1 MNHYAQPLNENTVRF
16 ERILPATPDR
26 VWEYLVDS
34 DKRAKWLASGVMEQ
48 TPNGKVTLVFRN
60 TELPA
65 VKEPAPEKHKDKE
78 GSGFTA
84 TVLECNKPHLLR
96 ITWGV
101 ASEVTFE
108 LTVQGKET
116 RLVLTHR
123 KLPGRNDKINV
134 SGGWH
139 THLAILQEVLA
150 GEPVGPFWSR
160 FEKLHA
166 EYEKRLV

>member
-1 MNHYAQPLNENTVRF
+1 MTVYAQPLNENTVRF
-16 ERILPATPDR
+16 ERVLPAPIEK
-26 VWEYLVDS
+26 VWDYIVDS
-34 DKRAKWLASGVMEQ
+34 DKRAKWLASGDMEQ
-48 TPNGKVTLVFRN
+48 RPNGKVTLVFRN
-60 TELPA
+60 TELPS
-65 VKEPAPEKHKDKE
+65 VKEPAPDKHKGKE

-84 TVLECNKPHLLR
+84 TVLECDKPRLLR
-96 ITWGV
+96 MTWGV

-108 LTVQGKET
+108 LSPQGKDT
-116 RLVLTHR
+116 KLVLTHR
-123 KLPGRNDKINV
+123 KLPGRSDKVNV

-166 EYEKRLV
+166 EYEQRIN

>member
-16 ERILPATPDR
+16 ERILPGTPER

-108 LTVQGKET
+108 LAAQA
-116 RLVLTHR
+116 RR
-123 KLPGRNDKINV
+123 PG
-134 SGGWH
+134 WC
-139 THLAILQEVLA
+139 
-150 GEPVGPFWSR
+150 
-160 FEKLHA
+160 
-166 EYEKRLV
+166 

>member
-1 MNHYAQPLNENTVRF
+1 MNHYYAQPLDAHTVRF

-26 VWEYLVDS
+26 VWEYIVDS

-48 TPNGKVTLVFRN
+48 QPNSKVMLVFRN
-60 TELPA
+60 TELPS
-65 VKEPAPEKHKDKE
+65 VKEPAPEKHRQKE

-96 ITWGV
+96 MTWGV

-108 LTVQGKET
+108 LSPQGKET

-123 KLPGRNDKINV
+123 KLPGRTDKINV

-150 GEPVGPFWSR
+150 GEPVGRPLRHSS
-160 FEKLHA
+160 KL
-166 EYEKRLV
+166 ELT

>member
-1 MNHYAQPLNENTVRF
+1 MTLYAQPLNENTVRF
-16 ERILPATPDR
+16 ERILPATPER
-26 VWEYLVDS
+26 VWEYIVDS
-34 DKRAKWLASGVMEQ
+34 EKRAKWLASGTMEQ
-48 TPNGKVTLVFRN
+48 HANTKVTLVFRN
-60 TELPA
+60 TELPS

-84 TVLECNKPHLLR
+84 TILECDKPRLLR
-96 ITWGV
+96 MTWGV

-108 LTVQGKET
+108 LSPHGRET
-116 RLVLTHR
+116 KLVLTHR
-123 KLPGRNDKINV
+123 KLPGRTDKINV

-150 GEPVGPFWSR
+150 GEPIGPFWSR

-166 EYEKRLV
+166 EYDKRID